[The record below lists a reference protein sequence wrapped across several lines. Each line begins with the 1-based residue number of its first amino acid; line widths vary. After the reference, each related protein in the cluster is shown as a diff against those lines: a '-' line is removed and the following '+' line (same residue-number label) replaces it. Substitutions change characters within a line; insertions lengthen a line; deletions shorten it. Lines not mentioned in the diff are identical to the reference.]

1 MSKILSEIQ
10 GKNKMNLKYGFI
22 IMMASL
28 FVLSSFNTN
37 VFAEKLEKVTFIAVD
52 KEQFEQPNSKY
63 NYEHIVISGYV
74 EDYTRGDEILIAII
88 HPDQSQNEIHTH
100 ATKKG
105 EIYTLF
111 DISNDSQI
119 GVHQVVL
126 KYRDME
132 LATTSFE
139 IIEK

>member
-10 GKNKMNLKYGFI
+10 GKNKTTLKYGFA
-22 IMMASL
+22 IMVVSL
-28 FVLSSFNTN
+28 FVMSGFNTN
-37 VFAEKLEKVTFIAVD
+37 VFAEKLEKITFIAVD
-52 KEQFEQPNSKY
+52 KEQFKQPHSKY
-63 NYEHIVISGYV
+63 NFEHIIISGYV
-74 EDYTRGDEILIAII
+74 EDYTRGDEILVVIV

-100 ATKKG
+100 ATKMG

-111 DISNDSQI
+111 DISNDSEI
-119 GVHQVVL
+119 GVYHVIL
-126 KYRDME
+126 KYRDAE